1 MEGVKKLSGVVESKN
16 SKKVKK
22 ATPLAALCLLLSF
35 WHRVFSAL
43 LSRRAENCKLSSV
56 VDMVLAVFFRL
67 LFLSQ

>member
-1 MEGVKKLSGVVESKN
+1 
-16 SKKVKK
+16 
-22 ATPLAALCLLLSF
+22 
-35 WHRVFSAL
+35 VFSAL